1 MSTHSATERDGGPAD
16 DTAPLPVVTIWG
28 QYGAG
33 AEEIGRV
40 VAERLR
46 LPFHGQAFSSAEL
59 EDGSGTT
66 ADSSDAGSLENR
78 ATLAQVFTAM
88 GGAYGGFEGRDIV
101 TTQKEK
107 RDLVANNN
115 DTVWRYAEEGGVIV
129 GRNATVILAAR
140 PRTLH
145 VLLTGDVK
153 DRVQRAAQATG
164 IPVDKA
170 ARRQGREDQVR
181 ADMSR
186 VLYGWD
192 PHDPARY
199 DLVINTSRIPASAV
213 ATAIVDAVETSTS

>member
-1 MSTHSATERDGGPAD
+1 MPTHSAAESGRGAADGTSPR
-16 DTAPLPVVTIWG
+16 PVVTIWG

-33 AEEIGRV
+33 AEAIGRV
-40 VAERLR
+40 VAERLG
-46 LPFHGQAFSSAEL
+46 LPYHEQAFSSEEIA
-59 EDGSGTT
+59 GGT
-66 ADSSDAGSLENR
+66 DAGSLKNR
-78 ATLAQVFTAM
+78 ATLAQVFSAM
-88 GGAYGGFEGRDIV
+88 GGAYGGFEGRDVV

-107 RDLVANNN
+107 RDLVADNN
-115 DTVWRYAEEGGVIV
+115 DTVWRYAEEGGVII

-140 PRTLH
+140 PRTVH

-153 DRVQRAAQATG
+153 DRVQRAAEATG

-199 DLVINTSRIPASAV
+199 DLVINTSRIPELAV
-213 ATAIVDAVETSTS
+213 ANVIVDVIESSTR

>member
-1 MSTHSATERDGGPAD
+1 MSDPRPSASLRLQPNEIHITLFPLIRDIVGRRGIDGEVDMSTHSATERDGGPAD

-33 AEEIGRV
+33 AEEIGQV

-153 DRVQRAAQATG
+153 DRSEE
-164 IPVDKA
+164 
-170 ARRQGREDQVR
+170 RRVGKECGCRW
-181 ADMSR
+181 A
-186 VLYGWD
+186 
-192 PHDPARY
+192 PAG
-199 DLVINTSRIPASAV
+199 
-213 ATAIVDAVETSTS
+213 

>member
-1 MSTHSATERDGGPAD
+1 MSTHSAAESGRGAAD
-16 DTAPLPVVTIWG
+16 DTGPRPVVTIWG
-28 QYGAG
+28 QYGSG
-33 AEEIGRV
+33 AEAIGKV
-40 VAERLR
+40 VAERLG
-46 LPFHGQAFSSAEL
+46 LPYHEQAFSSE
-59 EDGSGTT
+59 EIEGGS
-66 ADSSDAGSLENR
+66 DPESLENR
-78 ATLAQVFTAM
+78 ATLAQVFSAM
-88 GGAYGGFEGRDIV
+88 GGAYGGFEGRDVV

-107 RDLVANNN
+107 RDLVADNN
-115 DTVWRYAEEGGVIV
+115 DTVWRYAEEGGVII

-153 DRVQRAAQATG
+153 DRVHRAAEATG

-199 DLVINTSRIPASAV
+199 DLVINTSRIPESAV
-213 ATAIVDAVETSTS
+213 ANAIVDAIESSTR